1 MIDASSQTT
10 SLAAIMLMC
19 MIDAFKKRDVATVD
33 ITGTF
38 LQTKMPKRED
48 DMHVILDG

>member
-33 ITGTF
+33 IPEAF
-38 LQTKMPKRED
+38 LQTKMLKGED
-48 DMHVILDG
+48 EVH